1 MGCLTGKIT
10 NQQSLS
16 VSKIQY
22 SGKLLGDIQ
31 SPKLLYAHIDTY
43 MRPMSGS
50 IDTYIHPIVGSIY
63 TVAQELSAAI
73 GYESKL
79 SGRCNL
85 CCCIADYVSWLKEY
99 VTIDN
104 QLNSTQDNN
113 LTSVFPWSINADS
126 DNIEIIPKQGDAG
139 IDIPITIRVNKINDS
154 IDKTINVTA
163 ISKDRTASFVVIQS
177 GSREKFLTADEQ
189 SLITSD
195 EEIFGV
201 LK

>member
-1 MGCLTGKIT
+1 
-10 NQQSLS
+10 
-16 VSKIQY
+16 
-22 SGKLLGDIQ
+22 
-31 SPKLLYAHIDTY
+31 

-63 TVAQELSAAI
+63 TITQELSATV

-113 LTSVFPWSINADS
+113 LTSVFPWSVYVDS

-139 IDIPITIRVNKINDS
+139 MDMPITIRVNKVNES
-154 IDKTINVTA
+154 IDKTINVVA
-163 ISKDRTASFVVIQS
+163 VSKDNTASFVVIQP
-177 GSREKFLTADEQ
+177 GLRERFVTADGQ
-189 SLITSD
+189 SLITSN
-195 EEIFGV
+195 EEIFVV